1 LGGNAVDMRG
11 VWRAVTEKS
20 TDRHGVSF
28 EVANFAWRTRRE
40 HEDLLM
46 VSFHEAL
53 DILLKCTPLMAT
65 ERCRLED
72 ATGRVL
78 RKSVAADRAVPAF
91 DRVMMDGYALRSADW
106 QAGHRSL
113 RVTDSAPAGRPGV
126 SLSAEV
132 GTCVEVMTGAPCPS
146 GADCIVPVEEVVGTD
161 PGCVKFGE
169 SAAPVAGRFIHRA
182 GSDAAAGQILL
193 ESGIL
198 LGSREIGVAASC
210 GSAWLEVSRVPKIAV
225 IATGDELVGV
235 DEFPAPHQIRQSNAH
250 SLAAALK
257 LGGYPPRHVGVVN
270 DEVSAARPVIA
281 ELLGN
286 HDWLILTGAV
296 SKGAP
301 DFVPTLLAELG
312 CRQVFHGVA
321 QRPGKPA
328 GCWIGPGG
336 QLIMALPGNPVSAL
350 TGLHAFVFPALA
362 VASGLPRLSV
372 RRVVM
377 DDRAMQLPG
386 FTRHLP
392 VTLRADGRAE
402 SAATGNSGDFI
413 GLLNSDGF
421 VTLPP
426 RGEMNAISAAF
437 PFTPWL

>member
-1 LGGNAVDMRG
+1 MDG
-11 VWRAVTEKS
+11 T
-20 TDRHGVSF
+20 
-28 EVANFAWRTRRE
+28 NFAWRTGRE
-40 HEDLLM
+40 KEDPLM
-46 VSFHEAL
+46 ISFHEAL
-53 DILLKCTPLMAT
+53 ELLLKCPPLIAT

-72 ATGRVL
+72 ASGRVL
-78 RKSVAADRAVPAF
+78 RENVAADRAVPAY
-91 DRVMMDGYALRSADW
+91 DRVMMDGYALRIADW
-106 QAGHRSL
+106 QAGHRSF
-113 RVTDSAPAGRPGV
+113 RVTDYAPAGRAAV
-126 SLSAEV
+126 ALSEEI

-146 GADCIVPVEEVVGTD
+146 GADGIVPVEEVGGGD
-161 PGCVKFGE
+161 PGCVKFAE
-169 SAAPVAGRFIHRA
+169 SADPVAGRFIHRA

-193 ESGIL
+193 ESGVL

-210 GSAWLEVSRVPKIAV
+210 GAAWLEVSRVPKIAV
-225 IATGDELVGV
+225 VATGDELVGV

-257 LGGYPPRHVGVVN
+257 LGGYPPRHVGVLN
-270 DEVSAARPVIA
+270 DEISAARPVIV
-281 ELLGN
+281 ELLAS

-296 SKGAP
+296 SKGAR
-301 DFVPTLLAELG
+301 DFVPSLLADLG
-312 CRQVFHGVA
+312 CLEIFHGVA

-336 QLIMALPGNPVSAL
+336 QVIMALPGNPVSAL

-362 VASGLPRLSV
+362 VAAGLPRRSA

-402 SAATGNSGDFI
+402 PAVTGNSGDFI

-426 RGEMNAISAAF
+426 RGEMSAISAAF
-437 PFTPWL
+437 PFTSW